1 MGILEEVLKKI
12 NGWTQY
18 SSHKLQDYFPPGVHL
33 KFHFSE
39 RKCSWEGKCLEN
51 ITASSKLQVWDSFT
65 KLDLHFQKQI
75 SILSRQLNSFEVL
88 FKMK

>member
-1 MGILEEVLKKI
+1 MRVTDLGTWEEVLKKI

-51 ITASSKLQVWDSFT
+51 ISYKLKVWDLFHKT
-65 KLDLHFQKQI
+65 TRFAFPETNI
-75 SILSRQLNSFEVL
+75 NSFKAIE
-88 FKMK
+88 KC